1 MRGAFE
7 IDARSLVAF
16 RAGLGFAVLLE
27 LIDRWSVL
35 PVFYADVGVAP
46 VADLA
51 PAHRCRPPSDAPP
64 HCQCTPV
71 PVLHG

>member
-1 MRGAFE
+1 MPDAFE
-7 IDARSLVAF
+7 IDARSIVAF
-16 RAGLGFAVLLE
+16 RAGLGVAVLFE

-51 PAHRCRPPSDAPP
+51 PAHRCRPPTDAPP
-64 HCQCTPV
+64 HGFCTSV
-71 PVLHG
+71 PVLHD